1 MAACWG
7 PSPLVPHARPLG
19 SETASLPN
27 CWWRPR
33 PGTQQPSPSAR
44 SAVPGGQRCPGQ
56 LGERGGGGLRR
67 GTAQG
72 LWGGE
77 LGGGGIHAD
86 ALAGAK
92 AGGQDR
98 EPARRG
104 GRGARAGGLTAG
116 RPCRPQEKLEYVF
129 LTVFSLEAAVKII
142 AYGFLFH
149 QDAYL
154 RSGWNAMDF
163 IIVFLG

>member
-1 MAACWG
+1 MVAGSDGALPGGSGAASWEAG
-7 PSPLVPHARPLG
+7 G
-19 SETASLPN
+19 STRTP
-27 CWWRPR
+27 WQVPR
-33 PGTQQPSPSAR
+33 P
-44 SAVPGGQRCPGQ
+44 
-56 LGERGGGGLRR
+56 
-67 GTAQG
+67 
-72 LWGGE
+72 
-77 LGGGGIHAD
+77 
-86 ALAGAK
+86 
-92 AGGQDR
+92 GGQDR
-98 EPARRG
+98 EPTGRG